1 VKQTKTKNHTVE
13 RGLFLV
19 RYEAAA
25 DTVSPPTV
33 TVSSETAGEHQ
44 VAVITDPD
52 VIYGVLS
59 RPGDCLVLKALQR
72 GVVRIEVAP
81 QSERGST
88 DATVQVE
95 RLRNGKPPQ
104 DEVSHQVKRPDRVKQ
119 VSRAG
124 LSDEDE
130 LPSDGLEIIG
140 HVARRGDVSIKA
152 GEWLAG
158 PGAPSQIEGV
168 SFFWPGKPD
177 AVTLTY
183 SVEMGG
189 RGVRPTQ
196 SSAKLGQFAGTKGR
210 AAPLLGLTL
219 ALEGAGASG
228 YELVAEGLFLGSA
241 PVRSRGETV
250 SLKSPTGREPLV
262 GLKVDI
268 ERKVAMRRGAS
279 RERASFSSSNS
290 GVRVF
295 RGQDQTT
302 AC

>member
-1 VKQTKTKNHTVE
+1 MWGVDPWFGCGWLRSGPTVKQTKTKNHTVE

-25 DTVSPPTV
+25 DTASPPTV

-95 RLRNGKPPQ
+95 RLLNGKPPQ

-189 RGVRPTQ
+189 RGVRPTRVVRQ
-196 SSAKLGQFAGTKGR
+196 ARSVRGH
-210 AAPLLGLTL
+210 
-219 ALEGAGASG
+219 EGAGGASSWPDPC
-228 YELVAEGLFLGSA
+228 LGGGGSVRLRA
-241 PVRSRGETV
+241 RRRGTVSRIRSRAFARRDGLAQVADRQRAARRAQGGHRAQGGDEAR
-250 SLKSPTGREPLV
+250 REP
-262 GLKVDI
+262 
-268 ERKVAMRRGAS
+268 
-279 RERASFSSSNS
+279 
-290 GVRVF
+290 
-295 RGQDQTT
+295 
-302 AC
+302 